1 MAPYFSRLTRR
12 QKITLGCLAGAWA
25 IAAAGS
31 IILEDPGQVPGVVWT
46 MLDILGF
53 VAIYLVARMV
63 TPAAKASCK
72 VMRRVLIGDR

>member
-31 IILEDPGQVPGVVWT
+31 IIAEDPGQVPGVVWT
-46 MLDILGF
+46 MLDILGL

-63 TPAAKASCK
+63 TRSAKASWK
-72 VMRRVLIGDR
+72 IMRRVLIGDR